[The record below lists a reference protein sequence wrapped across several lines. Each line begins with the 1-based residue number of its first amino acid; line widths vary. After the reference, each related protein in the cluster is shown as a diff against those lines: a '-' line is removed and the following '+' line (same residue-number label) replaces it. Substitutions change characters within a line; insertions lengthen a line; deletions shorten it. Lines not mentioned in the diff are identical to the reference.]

1 MENILDYDFNGLKS
15 KLESE
20 GLESYRAIQIFD
32 WIYQKHIISFAA
44 MTNISKQLRESLS
57 LKFSIDLPELVKKSK
72 SLDGTVK
79 FLWKYKDGNTVESVI
94 LRYPDRISGCIS
106 SQVGCPL
113 NCAFCATGMSG
124 YIRNLTSGEII
135 GQILGMEIEENE
147 KINNIVFMGM
157 GEPMLN
163 YDEVMRA
170 IRVITDPKAFKI
182 SQRRVS
188 VSTAGIVDGIIKMA
202 NEPLD
207 LVLSIS
213 LHAPTDEK
221 RSSIMPINK
230 KYNLKSLIESV
241 KTYQRIK
248 NRRVTFEYILFDHFN
263 DTIEDAKNL
272 VKLLE
277 DIKCN
282 VNLIRYNDTGSGF
295 LKSTDQRASEFEKF
309 LKENG
314 IEAVIRAE
322 KGADIDAACGQ
333 LRRRT
338 L

>member
-1 MENILDYDFNGLKS
+1 MENILDYDFNDLK
-15 KLESE
+15 KKFESE
-20 GLESYRAIQIFD
+20 GLESYRATQIFD
-32 WIYQKHIISFAA
+32 WIYQKHVVSFAA
-44 MTNISKQLRESLS
+44 MTNISKQLRELLS
-57 LKFSIDLPELVKKSK
+57 LKFSIEIPKLIKKSK
-72 SLDGTVK
+72 SLDGTAK
-79 FLWKYKDGNTVESVI
+79 FLWQYRDGNTVESVI
-94 LRYPDRISGCIS
+94 LRYPDRTSGCIS

-113 NCAFCATGMSG
+113 GCAFCATGMSG
-124 YIRNLTSGEII
+124 YVRNLTSGEII
-135 GQILGMEIEENE
+135 AQIIGMELEENE

-188 VSTAGIVDGIIKMA
+188 VSTAGIVDGILKMA

-207 LVLSIS
+207 IVLSIS

-221 RSSIMPINK
+221 RSAIMPINR

-241 KTYQRIK
+241 KMYQKLK

-263 DTIEDAKNL
+263 DSIEDAKNL
-272 VKLLE
+272 IKLLE
-277 DIKCN
+277 GIKCN
-282 VNLIRYNDTGSGF
+282 VNLIRYNDTGSPFSKTPPDRANEFEQF
-295 LKSTDQRASEFEKF
+295 LKA
-309 LKENG
+309 NG
-314 IEAVIRAE
+314 LEAVLRAE
-322 KGADIDAACGQ
+322 KGSDIEAACGQ
-333 LRRRT
+333 LRRQM

>member
-1 MENILDYDFNGLKS
+1 MENILDYDFNGLKN

-20 GLESYRAIQIFD
+20 GFESYRATQIFD
-32 WIYQKHIISFAA
+32 WIYQKRVTSFAS
-44 MTNISKQLRESLS
+44 MTNISKSLRESLS

-72 SLDGTVK
+72 SADGTVK
-79 FLWKYKDGNTVESVI
+79 FLWKYRDGNTIESVI
-94 LRYPDRISGCIS
+94 LRYPDRTTGCIS

-135 GQILGMEIEENE
+135 AQILGMEIEEDE

-182 SQRRVS
+182 SQRKVS
-188 VSTAGIVDGIIKMA
+188 VSTAGIVEGIIKMA
-202 NEPLD
+202 EEPLD
-207 LVLSIS
+207 IVLSIS
-213 LHAPTDEK
+213 LHASTDEK

-230 KYNLKSLIESV
+230 KYNLKSLIDSV
-241 KTYQRIK
+241 KIYQRNK

-272 VKLLE
+272 IKLLE
-277 DIKCN
+277 GIKCN
-282 VNLIRYNDTGSGF
+282 VNLIKYNDTGSGF
-295 LKSTDQRASEFEKF
+295 LKSTEQRASEFEKF

-333 LRRRT
+333 LRRQT